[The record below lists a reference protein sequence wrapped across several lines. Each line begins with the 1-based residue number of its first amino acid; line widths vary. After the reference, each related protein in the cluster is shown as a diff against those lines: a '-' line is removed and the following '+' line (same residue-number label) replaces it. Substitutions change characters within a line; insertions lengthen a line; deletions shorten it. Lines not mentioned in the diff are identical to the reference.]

1 MNKKIF
7 GNNASTNMFSKR
19 SLAYRGSMA
28 NVDENGE
35 EIPFTNAERTL
46 LKLKVTELENEVN
59 DLRQE
64 NKHVYETL
72 VNQNR

>member
-7 GNNASTNMFSKR
+7 GHNASTNMFSKR

-35 EIPFTNAERTL
+35 EIPFTSFSNS
-46 LKLKVTELENEVN
+46 EL
-59 DLRQE
+59 
-64 NKHVYETL
+64 Y
-72 VNQNR
+72 